1 MRPPR
6 ASFLQEGCAMNDAL
20 RWLDR
25 NAEEVICAAMMIFMT
40 VLGFANVMARYLGYS
55 MAYTEELLVMLL
67 VWLTMLGTAAGFKRN
82 AHLSMS
88 FLRERLPYAG
98 QRALEILSVI
108 LTVGSVLVVM
118 IVCAVYQIPDEIL
131 LHSRTLSL
139 DLPTVYYSLAIPVC
153 GVLVIVRVL
162 QASWREWKSVGGAE

>member
-1 MRPPR
+1 M
-6 ASFLQEGCAMNDAL
+6 SENL
-20 RWLDR
+20 RWLGR

-40 VLGFANVMARYLGYS
+40 VLGFANVVARYLGYS

-82 AHLSMS
+82 AHLSMT
-88 FLRERLPYAG
+88 FFRDRLPNAG
-98 QRALEILSVI
+98 QKTLEMLSTG
-108 LTVGSVLVVM
+108 LTVGAVLVVM

-139 DLPTVYYSLAIPVC
+139 DLPTVYYSLAIPV
-153 GVLVIVRVL
+153 GGALVIVRVL
-162 QASWREWKSVGGAE
+162 QASWREWKNLGGTA

>member
-1 MRPPR
+1 MG
-6 ASFLQEGCAMNDAL
+6 EKL
-20 RWLDR
+20 RWVGQ
-25 NAEEVICAAMMIFMT
+25 NAEEVICAAMMTFMT
-40 VLGFANVMARYLGYS
+40 VLGFANVAARYSGYS

-82 AHLSMS
+82 AHLSMT
-88 FLRERLPYAG
+88 FFRERIPVVG
-98 QRALEILSVI
+98 QKALEILSVV

-118 IVCAVYQIPDEIL
+118 VVCAVYQIPDEIL
-131 LHSRTLSL
+131 LNSRTLSL

-162 QASWREWKSVGGAE
+162 QGSRREWKGLRRADQ

>member
-1 MRPPR
+1 MG
-6 ASFLQEGCAMNDAL
+6 EKL
-20 RWLDR
+20 RWLGR
-25 NAEEVICAAMMIFMT
+25 NAEEVICAAMMVFMT
-40 VLGFANVMARYLGYS
+40 VLGFTNVVARYVGYS

-82 AHLSMS
+82 AHLSMT
-88 FLRERLPYAG
+88 FLRERLPRAG
-98 QRALEILSVI
+98 QRALEILSMV

-153 GVLVIVRVL
+153 GILILVRVL
-162 QASWREWKSVGGAE
+162 QASWRDWRHAGRAE

>member
-1 MRPPR
+1 
-6 ASFLQEGCAMNDAL
+6 
-20 RWLDR
+20 
-25 NAEEVICAAMMIFMT
+25 MMIFMT
-40 VLGFANVMARYLGYS
+40 VLGFANVVARYLGYS

-82 AHLSMS
+82 AHLGMS
-88 FLRERLPYAG
+88 FFRERLPMVS
-98 QRALEILSVI
+98 QKALEILSTI
-108 LTVGSVLVVM
+108 LTVGSVAVVM

-153 GVLVIVRVL
+153 GVLVIVRAL
-162 QASWREWKSVGGAE
+162 QASWRDWKSLARAE

>member
-1 MRPPR
+1 M
-6 ASFLQEGCAMNDAL
+6 SEKL
-20 RWLDR
+20 RWLGR
-25 NAEEVICAAMMIFMT
+25 NAEEVVCAAMMTFMT
-40 VLGFANVMARYLGYS
+40 VLGFANVLARYLGYS

-82 AHLSMS
+82 AHLSMT
-88 FLRERLPYAG
+88 FFRERLPHVG
-98 QRALEILSVI
+98 QKALEILSTI

-118 IVCAVYQIPDEIL
+118 IVCVVYQIPDEIL

-162 QASWREWKSVGGAE
+162 QASWRDWKALGKAE

>member
-1 MRPPR
+1 M
-6 ASFLQEGCAMNDAL
+6 SEKL
-20 RWLDR
+20 RWVGR
-25 NAEEVICAAMMIFMT
+25 NAEEVICAAMMTFMT
-40 VLGFANVMARYLGYS
+40 VLGFANVVARYLGYS

-82 AHLSMS
+82 AHLSMT
-88 FLRERLPYAG
+88 FFRERIPILG
-98 QRALEILSVI
+98 QKALEILSVV

-118 IVCAVYQIPDEIL
+118 VVCAVYQIPDEIL
-131 LHSRTLSL
+131 LNSRTLSL

-162 QASWREWKSVGGAE
+162 QASWREWKGLGRADQ

>member
-1 MRPPR
+1 MSER
-6 ASFLQEGCAMNDAL
+6 L
-20 RWLDR
+20 RWLGR
-25 NAEEVICAAMMIFMT
+25 NAEEVVCAAMMTFMT
-40 VLGFANVMARYLGYS
+40 VLGFANVAARYLGYS

-82 AHLSMS
+82 AHLSMT
-88 FLRERLPYAG
+88 FLRERLPNVG
-98 QRALEILSVI
+98 QKALEVLSTV

-139 DLPTVYYSLAIPVC
+139 DLPTVYYSLAIPV
-153 GVLVIVRVL
+153 GGSLVIVRVL
-162 QASWREWKSVGGAE
+162 QASWRDWKSLGRAE

>member
-1 MRPPR
+1 MRER
-6 ASFLQEGCAMNDAL
+6 L
-20 RWLDR
+20 RWLGQ
-25 NAEEVICAAMMIFMT
+25 NVEEVICAAMMIFMT
-40 VLGFANVMARYLGYS
+40 VLGFANVVARYLGYS

-82 AHLSMS
+82 AHLSMT
-88 FLRERLPYAG
+88 FLREQFPQAG
-98 QRALEILSVI
+98 QRALEVLSTI

-118 IVCAVYQIPDEIL
+118 VVCAVYQIPDEIL

-162 QASWREWKSVGGAE
+162 QASWREWKNLGGVA

>member
-1 MRPPR
+1 MKDG
-6 ASFLQEGCAMNDAL
+6 LH
-20 RWLDR
+20 WLAR
-25 NAEEVICAAMMIFMT
+25 NAEEIVCAAMMIFMT
-40 VLGFANVMARYLGYS
+40 ALGFANVVARYLGFS

-82 AHLSMS
+82 THLSMT
-88 FLRERLPYAG
+88 FFRERLPRVG
-98 QRALEILSVI
+98 QRALEILSMV

-153 GVLVIVRVL
+153 GILIVVRVL
-162 QASWREWKSVGGAE
+162 QAFWREWKMLGRIG